1 MKSDKY
7 KILNPY
13 GVVYLIVN
21 RVNNKKYIGITTRDV
36 SDRFKE
42 HCKANSYIGRAIRK
56 YGKNNFSIQIIDM
69 AHTKEELFDLEV
81 KHISNYNSYR
91 DGYNQTVGGDGANLV
106 EDLKLKLTNKQIQF
120 CNLVDKE
127 NKKDIDV
134 FNMEDMVRCIVF
146 NSAWL
151 YLNSVKAR
159 DKIRAAKL
167 ILKLNTKFTSPLYK
181 HGIINIDEVI
191 HYSNQKI
198 SSFERWEC
206 CGKQTG

>member
-1 MKSDKY
+1 MKKY
-7 KILNPY
+7 KYEILNPY
-13 GVVYLIVN
+13 GVVYLITN
-21 RVNNKKYIGITTRDV
+21 TINNKKYIGITTRNI

-56 YGKNNFSIQIIDM
+56 YGENNFSIEVLDI
-69 AHTKEELFDLEV
+69 AHSKEELFDLEV
-81 KHISNYNSYR
+81 KYISNYNSYR
-91 DGYNQTVGGDGANLV
+91 DGYNQTIGGDGASLV
-106 EDLKLKLTNKQIQF
+106 EDLELKLTNKQKNF

-134 FNMEDMVRCIVF
+134 SNREDVIRCVIF

-159 DKIRAAKL
+159 DKIKSAKL
-167 ILKLNTKFTSPLYK
+167 ILKLNMKFTSPLYK
-181 HGIINIDEVI
+181 YGVINIDEVI

>member
-1 MKSDKY
+1 MKLDKY

-13 GVVYLIVN
+13 GVVYLIAN

-106 EDLKLKLTNKQIQF
+106 EDLKLKFTNKQIHF

-134 FNMEDMVRCIVF
+134 FNMVDMVRCIVF

-159 DKIRAAKL
+159 NKIIAAKL

-181 HGIINIDEVI
+181 YGIINIDEVI

-198 SSFERWEC
+198 SSFERWERR
-206 CGKQTG
+206 GEQTG

>member
-1 MKSDKY
+1 M
-7 KILNPY
+7 LNPY
-13 GVVYLIVN
+13 GVVYLIIN
-21 RVNNKKYIGITTRDV
+21 RVNNKKYIGITTRDI

-42 HCKANSYIGRAIRK
+42 HCKADSYIGRAIRK
-56 YGKNNFSIQIIDM
+56 YGENNFSIQMIDM

-81 KHISNYNSYR
+81 KHISNYNSFR

-106 EDLKLKLTNKQIQF
+106 EDLKLKLTNKQRKF
-120 CNLVDKE
+120 CDLVDKE

-151 YLNSVKAR
+151 YLNSIKAR
-159 DKIRAAKL
+159 DKIRSAKL
-167 ILKLNTKFTSPLYK
+167 ILKLNKKFTSPLYK
-181 HGIINIDEVI
+181 YGIINIDEVI

-198 SSFERWEC
+198 SSFERWERR
-206 CGKQTG
+206 GKQDG

>member
-1 MKSDKY
+1 MKKY
-7 KILNPY
+7 KYEILNPY
-13 GVVYLIVN
+13 GVVYLITN
-21 RVNNKKYIGITTRDV
+21 TINNKKYVGITTRNI

-42 HCKANSYIGRAIRK
+42 HCKANSYIGKAIRK
-56 YGKNNFSIQIIDM
+56 YGKNNFVIQILDM
-69 AHTKEELFDLEV
+69 AHSKEDLFDLEV
-81 KHISNYNSYR
+81 KYISNYNSYR
-91 DGYNQTVGGDGANLV
+91 DGYNQTIGGDGASLV
-106 EDLKLKLTNKQIQF
+106 EDLELKLTNKQKRF

-134 FNMEDMVRCIVF
+134 SNREDVIRCVIF

-159 DKIRAAKL
+159 DKINAAKL
-167 ILKLNTKFTSPLYK
+167 LLKLNIKFTSPLYK
-181 HGIINIDEVI
+181 YGVINIDEVT

-206 CGKQTG
+206 FGKQTG